1 VCKRWW
7 LSLFVLLSFLS
18 PVTLSAQSSSQ
29 TISEQMQSQSALLI
43 ARLLICKQDIKD
55 SKDKLAVLNKALS
68 DSKEL
73 TSSLKQQVS
82 DLEVT
87 LAKQIETSAL
97 LSKQLKEYEASQL
110 KSKIETGLIA
120 GGVGLAVGAIATIVI
135 VAVIKR

>member
-1 VCKRWW
+1 MCKRWW